1 MNLLQYNLFCDM
13 IIPLQKR
20 GIDMDK
26 NLLNRINELAK
37 KKREQGLTTDEQA
50 EQKKLYKSY
59 LGEIRTQ
66 FDKTLDNVSVKEKN
80 GEVVPF
86 KQAYKKE

>member
-1 MNLLQYNLFCDM
+1 
-13 IIPLQKR
+13 
-20 GIDMDK
+20 MDK

-37 KKREQGLTTDEQA
+37 KKREQGLTPEEQA
-50 EQKKLYKSY
+50 EQKKLYKNY

-86 KQAYKKE
+86 KQAYKKNN

>member
-1 MNLLQYNLFCDM
+1 
-13 IIPLQKR
+13 
-20 GIDMDK
+20 MDK

-37 KKREQGLTTDEQA
+37 KKREHGLTTDEQA
-50 EQKKLYKSY
+50 EQKKLYKIY

-86 KQAYKKE
+86 KQAYKKNK

>member
-1 MNLLQYNLFCDM
+1 
-13 IIPLQKR
+13 
-20 GIDMDK
+20 MDK

-37 KKREQGLTTDEQA
+37 KKREQGLTPEEQA
-50 EQKKLYKSY
+50 EQKKLYKIY

-86 KQAYKKE
+86 KQAYKKNN

>member
-1 MNLLQYNLFCDM
+1 
-13 IIPLQKR
+13 
-20 GIDMDK
+20 MDK

-50 EQKKLYKSY
+50 EQKKLYKIY

-86 KQAYKKE
+86 KQAYKRNK

>member
-1 MNLLQYNLFCDM
+1 
-13 IIPLQKR
+13 
-20 GIDMDK
+20 MDK

-50 EQKKLYKSY
+50 EQKKLYKIY

-66 FDKTLDNVSVKEKN
+66 FDKTLDNVSVKEKD
-80 GEVVPF
+80 GDVVPF
-86 KQAYKKE
+86 KQAYLKKNKDK

>member
-1 MNLLQYNLFCDM
+1 
-13 IIPLQKR
+13 
-20 GIDMDK
+20 MDK
-26 NLLNRINELAK
+26 NLLNRINEFAK
-37 KKREQGLTTDEQA
+37 KKREQGLTPEEQA
-50 EQKKLYKSY
+50 EQKKLYKIY

-86 KQAYKKE
+86 KQAYKKNK

>member
-1 MNLLQYNLFCDM
+1 
-13 IIPLQKR
+13 
-20 GIDMDK
+20 MDK

-37 KKREQGLTTDEQA
+37 KKREQGLTPEEQA
-50 EQKKLYKSY
+50 EQKKLYKIY

-66 FDKTLDNVSVKEKN
+66 FDKTLDNVRVKEKD

-86 KQAYKKE
+86 KQAYLKKNKDK

>member
-1 MNLLQYNLFCDM
+1 
-13 IIPLQKR
+13 
-20 GIDMDK
+20 MDK

-37 KKREQGLTTDEQA
+37 KKREQGLTPEEQA
-50 EQKKLYKSY
+50 EQKKLYKIY

-66 FDKTLDNVSVKEKN
+66 FDKTLDNVSVKEKD

-86 KQAYKKE
+86 KQAYLKKNKDK

>member
-1 MNLLQYNLFCDM
+1 
-13 IIPLQKR
+13 
-20 GIDMDK
+20 MDK

-37 KKREQGLTTDEQA
+37 KKREHGLTTDEQA
-50 EQKKLYKSY
+50 EQKKLYKIY

-66 FDKTLDNVSVKEKN
+66 FDKTLDNVSVKEKD

-86 KQAYKKE
+86 KQAYKKNK

>member
-1 MNLLQYNLFCDM
+1 
-13 IIPLQKR
+13 
-20 GIDMDK
+20 MDK

-50 EQKKLYKSY
+50 EQKKLYKIY

-86 KQAYKKE
+86 KQAYKKNK

>member
-1 MNLLQYNLFCDM
+1 
-13 IIPLQKR
+13 
-20 GIDMDK
+20 MDK

-37 KKREQGLTTDEQA
+37 KKREQGLTPEEQA
-50 EQKKLYKSY
+50 EQKKLYKIY

-66 FDKTLDNVSVKEKN
+66 FDKTLDNVSFQEKN

-86 KQAYKKE
+86 KQAYKKNK